1 MSYNILIETKTY
13 PNRQDSHWPNRRD
26 LLITQILDRAP
37 DFLGLQECGPGQV
50 PELRAALDRAREAGA
65 TARALVVINPGN
77 PTGQSLPKEVV
88 AMILR
93 FAAAEG
99 LVRSR
104 SARSH
109 PKRAVP

>member
-1 MSYNILIETKTY
+1 ML
-13 PNRQDSHWPNRRD
+13 RALWPHLRAD
-26 LLITQILDRAP
+26 LDEASSW
-37 DFLGLQECGPGQV
+37 GVVE